1 MRPSV
6 TALAAALGEAIEAQ
20 DRLLALLLAQRAAIA
35 SRHHDDVERIA
46 RDIESEVRRLAVTEM
61 AREAAAGVLADELG
75 LAATRWAALAGAL
88 DPDERAAL
96 EPRVRR
102 LESVVRDLELANA
115 INGQLVRQELAVVD
129 ASIRGLGAD
138 GVTGPRLGAYTPRGG
153 RAVAPGAPPMLL
165 NTSA

>member
-1 MRPSV
+1 MRPAV
-6 TALAAALGEAIEAQ
+6 TALAEALGEAVAAQ
-20 DRLLALLLAQRAAIA
+20 DRLLALVLAQRAAIV
-35 SRHHDDVERIA
+35 SRHHDEVDRIA
-46 RDIESEVRRLAVTEM
+46 REIETEVRRFALTEM
-61 AREAAAGVLADELG
+61 AREAAAAALADELG
-75 LAATRWAALAGAL
+75 LAATRWSALAGAL
-88 DPDERAAL
+88 PAAERTAL

-102 LESVVRDLELANA
+102 LESLVRDLELANA

-138 GVTGPRLGAYTPRGG
+138 GVTGPRLGAYTQRGG